1 MKRTEFERK
10 SPAWSIRN
18 SAGAVA
24 SNCLWWSSF
33 VDTICK
39 VMGVIRLIGVVAIRI
54 TFILPIDTHSFAARC
69 STYIHFCYLKSH
81 VGVGGWL
88 DGSVLM
94 YNVRCGG

>member
-1 MKRTEFERK
+1 MPLVSNRTTIFIFVFGGEGGGSFILKRTEFERK
-10 SPAWSIRN
+10 SPTWSIRN

-69 STYIHFCYLKSH
+69 ST
-81 VGVGGWL
+81 
-88 DGSVLM
+88 
-94 YNVRCGG
+94 